1 MVPPPPTVYRQT
13 LVERLGIDR
22 YISEPTHMILRH
34 IERWPLRSLLTTVGI
49 ALSGAILVVAFFM
62 FDAIDEMVDSSY
74 YRINRQDATV
84 SFYEPRSMKSIFEV
98 AHWPGVRRAEAVRE
112 APVRLHHAQISQR
125 VAIYGVDEHANLKR
139 LLDAKDRP
147 ITVPPEGIVVS
158 DKLAELLG
166 VNRGDEIG
174 VDILEGKRRKTVV
187 PVTGVVSDYIGIS
200 AYMNLNALNRLTGE
214 AAGISGAQ
222 VLLDSNQTSAFFAA
236 LKRTPA
242 TGIVTLRAPAIQA
255 FRDTMARSM
264 LIVIS
269 FYVGFG
275 AVISFGVI
283 YNTARI
289 ALSERSRELAS
300 LRVLGFTKG
309 EVAYIL
315 LGELAAFVVAALPFG
330 GGFGYGLAWVLSS
343 AMETKL
349 FRIPFIVERATFG
362 TAALI
367 LLGSAALSLIAV
379 ARRVSHLDLLAA
391 LKAPE

>member
-1 MVPPPPTVYRQT
+1 
-13 LVERLGIDR
+13 
-22 YISEPTHMILRH
+22 
-34 IERWPLRSLLTTVGI
+34 LTTIGI

-125 VAIYGVDEHANLKR
+125 VSIYGVDEHANLKR
-139 LLDAKDRP
+139 LLDAQDRP

-174 VDILEGKRRKTVV
+174 VDILEGKRRKTIV

-255 FRDTMARSM
+255 FRDTMPRSM

-315 LGELAAFVVAALPFG
+315 LGELAVFVVAALPFG